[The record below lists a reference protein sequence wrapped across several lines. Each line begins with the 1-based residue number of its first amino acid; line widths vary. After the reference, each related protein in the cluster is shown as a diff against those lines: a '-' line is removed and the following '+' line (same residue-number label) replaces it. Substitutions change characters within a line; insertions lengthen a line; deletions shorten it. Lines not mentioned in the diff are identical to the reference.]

1 MEPIITIKNLKV
13 IYNPN
18 APNEMRALDGIN
30 LKIYPEE
37 FVMIHGPSG
46 CGKSTLLYSMAG
58 LEILTSGSINILGR
72 ELSGMTEGEKVNHH
86 RTVIGMIF
94 QSFYLIESLKVLEN
108 VFVPKMFYPVGK
120 ETRRADAL
128 NLLDRFGIK
137 EQAEKFPS
145 QLSGGQK
152 QRVAIARSLINN
164 PNIILADEP
173 VGNLDTES
181 AGNVLKILKEL
192 NRQDKKTIIMV
203 THNAEQLHLAD
214 RVIFMRDGRI
224 VGEDVIRDKRPEGE
238 KTMEVQPLSA
248 NVPNE
253 LKALF
258 RSFKG
263 IVGNQLEVLLAPFK
277 AKQLLNY
284 ILSDFTEEQIFSAEM
299 FLKNFMLK
307 QINEEDL
314 EKYLDKSSID
324 GGADWNKMRA
334 HSFMGRVKEIS
345 DQAEKIKLNAPDLAG
360 EIVSRHLLNFA
371 EISLNQDVLTDF
383 HSLVR
388 MRISS
393 QIDEKEFQRKL
404 DEPRADG
411 GIGLYRNTAR
421 KIAKELEIIMLLK
434 YSPQK

>member
-1 MEPIITIKNLKV
+1 MEPIITIADLKV
-13 IYNPN
+13 IYNPG
-18 APNEMRALDGIN
+18 ASNEMRALDGIN

-58 LEILTSGSINILGR
+58 LEIPTSGSINVLGR
-72 ELSGMTEGEKVNHH
+72 ELSGMTESEKVNHH
-86 RTVIGMIF
+86 RRVIGMIF

-108 VFVPKMFYPVGK
+108 VYVPKMFYPVGK
-120 ETRRADAL
+120 ETRRQDAL
-128 NLLDRFGIK
+128 NLLERFGISG
-137 EQAEKFPS
+137 QAEKFPS

-164 PNIILADEP
+164 PSIILADEP
-173 VGNLDTES
+173 IGNLDTES

-192 NRQDKKTIIMV
+192 NKQDKKTIIMV
-203 THNAEQLHLAD
+203 THNDEQLHLAD
-214 RVIFMRDGRI
+214 RVIFMRDGQI

-238 KTMEVQPLSA
+238 KVMEVQPLSA

-284 ILSDFTEEQIFSAEM
+284 ILSDFTEEQLFSAEM
-299 FLKNFMLK
+299 FLKNFMLR
-307 QINEEDL
+307 QISREEL
-314 EKYLDKSSID
+314 EKSLDKSSEE
-324 GGADWNKMRA
+324 GGADWNKIRV
-334 HSFMGRVKEIS
+334 HSFLERVKEIS
-345 DQAEKIKLNAPDLAG
+345 DQVEKIKLNEPDIAG
-360 EIVSRHLLNFA
+360 DLVSRHLLNFA
-371 EISLNQDVLTDF
+371 ELSLNNDVLADF
-383 HSLVR
+383 KTLVQ

-393 QIDEKEFQRKL
+393 QIDETEFQKKL
-404 DEPRADG
+404 DEPRAAG

-434 YSPQK
+434 YSPQQ